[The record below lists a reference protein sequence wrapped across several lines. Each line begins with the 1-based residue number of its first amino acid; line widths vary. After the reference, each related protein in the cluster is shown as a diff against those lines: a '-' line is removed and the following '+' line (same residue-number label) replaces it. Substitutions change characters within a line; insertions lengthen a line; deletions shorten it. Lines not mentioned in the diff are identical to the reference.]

1 MEGIRATGLAALQA
15 YGSPTGAAGGIKSPL
30 ESGAGSV
37 GASGIDTIGSQNSF
51 ADLVSGA
58 IKSVEAQGVETQAQ
72 TQAIVAGEGNLVDV
86 VTAIAET
93 EVALE
98 TMVSVRDK
106 VISAYEEI
114 MRMPI

>member
-1 MEGIRATGLAALQA
+1 MSTPSVANNAYQMAARLANQA
-15 YGSPTGAAGGIKSPL
+15 ASASDLPSGRNSADFGQLVEQAV
-30 ESGAGSV
+30 ESVVDKGRNMDAKSV
-37 GASGIDTIGSQNSF
+37 GMI
-51 ADLVSGA
+51 
-58 IKSVEAQGVETQAQ
+58 
-72 TQAIVAGEGNLVDV
+72 EGRTDVVDV

-98 TMVSVRDK
+98 TMVSVRDR

>member
-1 MEGIRATGLAALQA
+1 MSSSLIANNAYQSAARIAQQIAQNEAKVKTPDVDFGQMVQEAVSNTVQQGRDADQKAMGLVEGKTD
-15 YGSPTGAAGGIKSPL
+15 
-30 ESGAGSV
+30 V
-37 GASGIDTIGSQNSF
+37 
-51 ADLVSGA
+51 
-58 IKSVEAQGVETQAQ
+58 
-72 TQAIVAGEGNLVDV
+72 VDV

-98 TMVSVRDK
+98 TMVSVRDR

>member
-1 MEGIRATGLAALQA
+1 MATPTIASNAYQMAARLTQA
-15 YGSPTGAAGGIKSPL
+15 ANPADDAVAQR
-30 ESGAGSV
+30 SGVDFGKMVQDA
-37 GASGIDTIGSQNSF
+37 
-51 ADLVSGA
+51 
-58 IKSVEAQGVETQAQ
+58 VETVVEKGRDSDQK
-72 TQAIVAGEGNLVDV
+72 AISLVEGKADVVDV

-98 TMVSVRDK
+98 TMVTVRNR

>member
-1 MEGIRATGLAALQA
+1 MMGLVN
-15 YGSPTGAAGGIKSPL
+15 GSTDI
-30 ESGAGSV
+30 
-37 GASGIDTIGSQNSF
+37 
-51 ADLVSGA
+51 
-58 IKSVEAQGVETQAQ
+58 
-72 TQAIVAGEGNLVDV
+72 VDV

-98 TMVSVRDK
+98 TVVAVRDR

>member
-1 MEGIRATGLAALQA
+1 MSTASIANNAYQMAARLQQQARAIEDKAAQ
-15 YGSPTGAAGGIKSPL
+15 PEAGGLDFGKMVQ
-30 ESGAGSV
+30 EAV
-37 GASGIDTIGSQNSF
+37 GTVVDKGQVADTKAVGLVEGK
-51 ADLVSGA
+51 ADV
-58 IKSVEAQGVETQAQ
+58 
-72 TQAIVAGEGNLVDV
+72 VDV

-98 TMVSVRDK
+98 TMVAVRDR

>member
-1 MEGIRATGLAALQA
+1 MSTPALANNAYQLAAQLQQQA
-15 YGSPTGAAGGIKSPL
+15 GKANSP
-30 ESGAGSV
+30 
-37 GASGIDTIGSQNSF
+37 ASGMEQPNFGDMVQDALTGMVEQGKA
-51 ADLVSGA
+51 ADQKAMGM
-58 IKSVEAQGVETQAQ
+58 I
-72 TQAIVAGEGNLVDV
+72 EGKTDVVDV

-98 TMVSVRDK
+98 TMVTVRDR

>member
-1 MEGIRATGLAALQA
+1 MDGIKAAGLSALQA
-15 YGSPTGAAGGIKSPL
+15 YAGTGAKPQSLAETG
-30 ESGAGSV
+30 GAGIAQAANTI
-37 GASGIDTIGSQNSF
+37 GTNGQASGFG
-51 ADLVSGA
+51 DLVS
-58 IKSVEAQGVETQAQ
+58 
-72 TQAIVAGEGNLVDV
+72 QAIESVQEQGQKTQQVSNAVVNGQGDLIDV

>member
-1 MEGIRATGLAALQA
+1 MSTPAVANNAYQMAAKLARQTNAADDLPSGRNGVDFGQMVQEAVESVVDKGHNMDQKSIGLVEGRTD
-15 YGSPTGAAGGIKSPL
+15 
-30 ESGAGSV
+30 V
-37 GASGIDTIGSQNSF
+37 
-51 ADLVSGA
+51 
-58 IKSVEAQGVETQAQ
+58 
-72 TQAIVAGEGNLVDV
+72 VDV

-98 TMVSVRDK
+98 TMVTVRDR

>member
-1 MEGIRATGLAALQA
+1 MSSSLIANNAYQSAARLAQQIAANEAKQKTPETNFGEMVQEAVANTIQQGRDADQKAMGLVEGKTD
-15 YGSPTGAAGGIKSPL
+15 
-30 ESGAGSV
+30 V
-37 GASGIDTIGSQNSF
+37 
-51 ADLVSGA
+51 
-58 IKSVEAQGVETQAQ
+58 
-72 TQAIVAGEGNLVDV
+72 VDV

-98 TMVSVRDK
+98 TMVSVRDR

>member
-1 MEGIRATGLAALQA
+1 MSTAMVANNAYQMAARLAQQAATPDELP
-15 YGSPTGAAGGIKSPL
+15 SSKGGVDFGQMVQEAVETVVDK
-30 ESGAGSV
+30 GRNA
-37 GASGIDTIGSQNSF
+37 DQKTIG
-51 ADLVSGA
+51 LV
-58 IKSVEAQGVETQAQ
+58 
-72 TQAIVAGEGNLVDV
+72 EGRTDVVDV

-98 TMVSVRDK
+98 TMVTVRNR